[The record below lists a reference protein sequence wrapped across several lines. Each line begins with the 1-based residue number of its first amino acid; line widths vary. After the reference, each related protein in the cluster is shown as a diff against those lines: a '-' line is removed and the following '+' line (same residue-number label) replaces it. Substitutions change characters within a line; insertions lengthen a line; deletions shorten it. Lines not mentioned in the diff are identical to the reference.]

1 MNHVTDPMSSDG
13 ISIFSSEVSNFCY
26 IKKCIYRLHF
36 NTYILI
42 LLAFFEL
49 LKVIIIN
56 LVAILLVSAKLATL
70 WVLKIK
76 VFRN

>member
-1 MNHVTDPMSSDG
+1 MNYVTDPMSSDG
-13 ISIFSSEVSNFCY
+13 ISIFSSRNHF

-76 VFRN
+76 VF